1 MHERAG
7 VTDHVR
13 VRLPE
18 PEPSPLAVLGRRLA
32 VAAGLMLFVA
42 LVAYIGRDGYRDAAG
57 GEIGVIDAIYYA
69 TVSITTTGYGDITP
83 VTDGARLATILLITP
98 ARVLFLILLVG
109 TTVELLAERT
119 RRNFREGL
127 WRRRLNDHT
136 IVCGY
141 GTKGRTATEVLVRKG
156 LDRRQIVVI
165 DPDPDAIERATGDG
179 LAAIHGNAETTAV
192 LEAASIRSASAVVV
206 APDRD
211 DSAVLM
217 TLNARELNPGVTISA
232 AVREEENAHL
242 LRESGATSVIT
253 SSAAAGRLLGLA
265 TEAPRLVDVLE
276 DLLSVGEGL
285 DIVERDVTADDVA
298 SRRPVANDEL
308 LVAVVREGQMLRFDD
323 PAVRD
328 LRSGDRLLCLRSHAE
343 S

>member
-1 MHERAG
+1 MEQRAG
-7 VTDHVR
+7 GREHVP
-13 VRLPE
+13 VRLPSARV
-18 PEPSPLAVLGRRLA
+18 PPLQVLASRLG
-32 VAAGLMLFVA
+32 VALGLMLFVA

-57 GEIGVIDAIYYA
+57 GEVGVIDAVYYA

-98 ARVLFLILLVG
+98 ARILFLILLVG

-119 RRNFREGL
+119 RQNLRERL
-127 WRRRLNDHT
+127 WRRHLNGHT

-141 GTKGRTATEVLVRKG
+141 GTKGRTAIEVLLAKG
-156 LDRRQIVVI
+156 LDRNKVVVI
-165 DPDPDAIERATGDG
+165 DSDPDAIERATGDG
-179 LAAIHGNAETTAV
+179 LAAVHGNAETTAV
-192 LEAASIRSASAVVV
+192 LETAGVRTAGAVVV

-217 TLNARELNPGVTISA
+217 TLTARELNPAVTISA

-242 LRESGATSVIT
+242 LRESGASSVIT

-265 TEAPRLVDVLE
+265 TETPRLVDVLE

-285 DIVERDVTADDVA
+285 DIAEREVTPEEVGAGHA
-298 SRRPVANDEL
+298 AREGEL
-308 LVAVVREGQMLRFDD
+308 LVAVVRDGRMLRFDD
-323 PAVRD
+323 PA
-328 LRSGDRLLCLRSHAE
+328 LRELRPGDRVLCLRSHADR
-343 S
+343 